1 MSESPN
7 KLIRFWQELKRRK
20 VFKVTAMYA
29 GTAFIIL
36 QLIDI
41 IAQPLKLPA
50 WTMTLV
56 IVLLCIGFIIT
67 LLIAWI
73 YDITPEGIRK
83 TESIEESK
91 EKVSVTI
98 PMKRRIKVSDII
110 IAAMAIVIMILLYP
124 KVFNKDKLKDIKDP
138 DGRISIAVTDFDDL
152 TSDTTLIWLKKG
164 IPELL
169 RNNLTGTKE
178 LLLQNSQTMFE
189 LYESMGQTQT
199 ASVVSSL
206 SREAAIK
213 LKSGTYITGS
223 FQKYGN
229 NILTLVKLIDTKSD
243 EVLWTG
249 KIDGTLGKYTF
260 LIDSL
265 SAQLKNFLEIKALIQ
280 RTRQDYNEVN
290 TNSAEALRKYIA
302 GMKAIINGDY
312 LIAAKTL
319 EESYRIDTTFTLA
332 AFFCSFAYCY
342 FDHRQ
347 AGYWERIAYPYKEK
361 LTEDYR
367 MWLEFWHG
375 WFTTKNTNEILSYC
389 SSIEKSGTKSRFI
402 LFDIGCAYTYLGKP
416 DKSISMFEKAEK
428 VSSEWGEDWKYR
440 DFYKYFSDAC
450 HIAGKSDKE
459 VKVLEI
465 GLKLFPDDN
474 ELIWRQARLALSTIN
489 TKRTKELID
498 KYEYLCNR
506 SGESESEIK
515 ANIGLLYGEVDSLD
529 RAEKYFRQALSLESE
544 NPYRLNNLAW
554 FLIDNDQNIKEG
566 LELIDKALDLKPD
579 DYNYMDTKGWGLYK
593 QGKFMEAREILQ
605 KSWDMSPSYSSHS
618 IYLHLEAAKK
628 AVAGLKR

>member
-1 MSESPN
+1 MPESPN
-7 KLIRFWQELKRRK
+7 RLIRFWQELKRRN

-83 TESIEESK
+83 TVSIEESK
-91 EKVSVTI
+91 GEVSMTI
-98 PMKRRIKVSDII
+98 PIKRRIKVSDII
-110 IAAMAIVIMILLYP
+110 IAAMTIVIMILLYP

-152 TSDTTLIWLKKG
+152 TNDTTLIWLKKG

-178 LLLQNSQTMFE
+178 LLVQNSQTMFE

-249 KIDGTLGKYTF
+249 KLDGTLENYTF

-280 RTRQDYNEVN
+280 RASQDYNEVN
-290 TNSAEALRKYIA
+290 TNSAEALRKYIE

-389 SSIEKSGTKSRFI
+389 SSVEKSGTKSRFI

-450 HIAGKSDKE
+450 HIAGKFDKE
-459 VKVLEI
+459 VKVLEL

-474 ELIWRQARLALSTIN
+474 EFIWRQARLALLTMN
-489 TKRTKELID
+489 TQRTKELID
-498 KYEYLCNR
+498 KYEYLCSR
-506 SGESESEIK
+506 EGESESEINAK
-515 ANIGLLYGEVDSLD
+515 IGLLYGAADSLD
-529 RAEKYFRQALSLESE
+529 RAEKYFRQALSLEPE
-544 NPYRLNNLAW
+544 NPYGLHNLAW
-554 FLIDNDQNIKEG
+554 FLIDNDRNIKEG
-566 LELIDKALDLKPD
+566 LEFIDKALELEPD

-605 KSWDMSPSYSSHS
+605 KSWDLSPSYSSHS
-618 IYLHLEAAKK
+618 IYLHLEAVKK
-628 AVAGLKR
+628 TVAGLK